1 MKAGEQFSGTSRAGR
16 ADWLTQTEELFSRP
30 LIMALLLA
38 VVTLLVYWPARQC
51 DFLGYDDPLYYTD
64 NAHVQA
70 GLTWAGVKWA
80 FTTGDA
86 ANWHPL
92 PWLSLMLDAEIFGN
106 HPAGPHLVN
115 LLFHVANSVLVFIL
129 FRRLTSATWRSA
141 LVAALF
147 GLHPLHVESVAWVAE
162 RKDLLCAFFVL
173 LTLLAYARYAQ
184 RRSRVEGRESR
195 ARDVNPTFD
204 SRPSALDYFLSLFF
218 FALAL
223 MSKPMAVTLP
233 CLLLLLDWWP
243 LNRIPNFKFQISNA
257 SKNGARV
264 SVLQPLLIEKIPFFG
279 LSVAACLVT
288 FVVQQ
293 KGNAVAALTT
303 FSLPVRI
310 ENAFVSCA
318 RYLAKTVWPAT
329 LANPYPHPGHWPVAL
344 VIFSVLLFMG
354 LCVAAFWFAR
364 ECPFVFT
371 GWFWFAGMLV
381 PVIGLVQVGTQSMA
395 DRYAYLPVV
404 GLFVVLVWGL
414 ELLTARWHF
423 SKTAVMAVAILI
435 LAASAVRTREQLGYW
450 QNDGTLFSH
459 ALAVTKNNYTA
470 AINLGTWLS
479 KNGQA
484 AAALGQYDAALKM
497 NPTDP
502 LVLYDVGNAFASLGN
517 YDEAVRDYR
526 RALQFAPGRPNIL
539 NNLGCALMA
548 QNQLP
553 EAITN
558 FEAALKAEPD
568 FAYAHNSLA
577 TALFKQGQ
585 FEAAAQHFYAALKL
599 TPDNPQFGVNLGDAL
614 VRLGRLPAAA
624 ECYQQALQLDPGN
637 QEIMAKLNSLKA
649 SPAK

>member
-1 MKAGEQFSGTSRAGR
+1 MKVGEQFSGTSRAGR

-38 VVTLLVYWPARQC
+38 VVTLFVYWPVRQC
-51 DFLGYDDPLYYTD
+51 DFLGCDDPLYYTD

-70 GLTWAGVKWA
+70 GLTWAGAKWA

-92 PWLSLMLDAEIFGN
+92 TWLSLMLDAELFGN

-115 LLFHVANSVLVFIL
+115 LLFHVANTVLL
-129 FRRLTSATWRSA
+129 FVLLNRLTAFVWRSA

-173 LTLLAYARYAQ
+173 LTLLAYARHA
-184 RRSRVEGRESR
+184 
-195 ARDVNPTFD
+195 D
-204 SRPSALDYFLSLFF
+204 LSKVKSPKSKVFYSMSLVW

-223 MSKPMAVTLP
+223 MSKPMAVTVP
-233 CLLLLLDWWP
+233 FLLLLLDWWP
-243 LNRIPNFKFQISNA
+243 LNRISNFKFQISNA

-264 SVLQPLLIEKIPFFG
+264 SVLQPLLIEIIPFFG
-279 LSVAACLVT
+279 LSVAASVIT
-288 FVVQQ
+288 FVVQK

-310 ENAFVSCA
+310 ENAFVSYA

-329 LANPYPHPGHWPVAL
+329 LANPYPHPGHWPAVL
-344 VIFSVLLFMG
+344 VIFSVLLFLA

-364 ECPFVFT
+364 KFPFLFT

-404 GLFVVLVWGL
+404 GLFVIFVWGL
-414 ELLTARWHF
+414 AVLTARRHF

-435 LAASAVRTREQLGYW
+435 LAACAVKTRAQLGYW
-450 QNDGTLFSH
+450 QNDGTLFGH

-484 AAALGQYDAALKM
+484 AAALDQYNAALKM
-497 NPTDP
+497 NPSDP

-517 YDEAVRDYR
+517 YDEAVGNYR

-558 FEAALKAEPD
+558 FEAALKAKPD
-568 FAYAHNSLA
+568 FSYAHNSLA
-577 TALFKQGQ
+577 IALFKQDK
-585 FEAAAQHFYAALKL
+585 FEAAAEHFYAALKL
-599 TPDNPQFGVNLGDAL
+599 APDNPQFNVNLGDTL
-614 VRLGRLPAAA
+614 VRLGKVTAAA
-624 ECYQQALQLDPGN
+624 ECYQQALQFDPGN
-637 QEIMAKLNSLKA
+637 QEIMAKLNSLGAHSEK
-649 SPAK
+649 

>member
-1 MKAGEQFSGTSRAGR
+1 MKVGEQFSGTSQTGR
-16 ADWLTQTEELFSRP
+16 ADWLTQTEELLSRP

-38 VVTLLVYWPARQC
+38 VVTLFIYWPARQC

-92 PWLSLMLDAEIFGN
+92 TWLSLMLDAEIFGN

-115 LLFHVANSVLVFIL
+115 LLFHVANTVLLFIL
-129 FRRLTSATWRSA
+129 FNRLTASAWRSA
-141 LVAALF
+141 MVAALF
-147 GLHPLHVESVAWVAE
+147 GLHPLHVESVAWIAE
-162 RKDLLCAFFVL
+162 RKDLLCAFFIL
-173 LTLLAYARYAQ
+173 LILLAYSKNVTSDECRVTKAKATA
-184 RRSRVEGRESR
+184 SRITHHASR
-195 ARDVNPTFD
+195 FH
-204 SRPSALDYFLSLFF
+204 FLPLFF
-218 FALAL
+218 FVLAL

-243 LNRIPNFKFQISNA
+243 LRRIGDLRFAIYDLK
-257 SKNGARV
+257 
-264 SVLQPLLIEKIPFFG
+264 PLLREKIPFFG

-288 FVVQQ
+288 FIVQQ

-303 FSLPVRI
+303 YSLPVRI
-310 ENAFVSCA
+310 DNAFVSYA

-329 LANPYPHPGHWPVAL
+329 LANPYPHPGHWPAAL

-364 ECPFVFT
+364 KFPFLFT

-404 GLFVVLVWGL
+404 GLFVMLVWGL
-414 ELLTARWHF
+414 ALLTARWHF
-423 SKTAVMAVAILI
+423 SKTAVMAMAILI
-435 LAASAVRTREQLGYW
+435 LAASAARTRQQLGYW

-459 ALAVTKNNYTA
+459 ALAVTENNYTA
-470 AINLGTWLS
+470 AINLGTWFS

-484 AAALGQYDAALKM
+484 AAALDQYNAALKM

-517 YDEAVRDYR
+517 YDEAVSDYR
-526 RALQFAPGRPNIL
+526 RALQFAPGRPNVL

-577 TALFKQGQ
+577 TALFKQGR
-585 FEAAAQHFYAALKL
+585 FEESAQHFYAALKL
-599 TPDNPQFGVNLGDAL
+599 APDNPQFGVNLGDVF

-624 ECYQQALQLDPGN
+624 ECYRQALQLDPGN
-637 QEIMAKLNSLKA
+637 QEIMAKLKA
-649 SPAK
+649 LGEHPGN